1 MVNAWQ
7 PWRRGRRRCD
17 KGARRPAI
25 PADSHPSLTTL
36 PEELGID
43 IQEVRVAEKKPK
55 PEKPKKAD
63 KKAAKEPAAD
73 GEASAEGGEGA
84 EGDAPAKKKLAGKTL
99 ILFIVLPALL
109 ILGAGGGA
117 AFFLLKPKA
126 EVHANAGDHGK
137 DKGKKKKKDA
147 HGKDKGGHGGA
158 AKADGS
164 SPVVSE
170 GDGVYYVALPQ
181 MLINFSTDD
190 GRPAFLKLRVTL
202 EAPDE
207 DVAYA
212 VEPELPRIMDQFQGF
227 LRELRMDDISGS
239 AGTARLRL
247 ELLRRVNL
255 AIAPAQMNAVLIEE
269 MLVQ

>member
-1 MVNAWQ
+1 M
-7 PWRRGRRRCD
+7 
-17 KGARRPAI
+17 
-25 PADSHPSLTTL
+25 S
-36 PEELGID
+36 
-43 IQEVRVAEKKPK
+43 EKKP
-55 PEKPKKAD
+55 PKPKKEKPD
-63 KKAAKEPAAD
+63 KKAAKEAAPE
-73 GEASAEGGEGA
+73 GEAAAVEGEPGA
-84 EGDAPAKKKLAGKTL
+84 EGEGEPVKKKLAGKTL
-99 ILFIVLPALL
+99 VLFIVLPALL
-109 ILGAGGGA
+109 LLGAGGGA

-126 EVHANAGDHGK
+126 EVHADAGEHA
-137 DKGKKKKKDA
+137 KGKAKKHEKEK
-147 HGKDKGGHGGA
+147 KGGHGGA
-158 AKADGS
+158 AADPNA
-164 SPVVSE
+164 PVVTE

-212 VEPELPRIMDQFQGF
+212 VESELPRIMDQFQGF

>member
-1 MVNAWQ
+1 M
-7 PWRRGRRRCD
+7 
-17 KGARRPAI
+17 
-25 PADSHPSLTTL
+25 S
-36 PEELGID
+36 
-43 IQEVRVAEKKPK
+43 EKKP
-55 PEKPKKAD
+55 PKPKKEKPD
-63 KKAAKEPAAD
+63 KKAAKAAPAE
-73 GEASAEGGEGA
+73 GEAGAAEGEPGA
-84 EGDAPAKKKLAGKTL
+84 EGEGEPAKKKLAGKTL

-109 ILGAGGGA
+109 LLGAGGGA

-126 EVHANAGDHGK
+126 EVHAEAGDHA
-137 DKGKKKKKDA
+137 KGKAKKHEKEK
-147 HGKDKGGHGGA
+147 KGGHGAGA
-158 AKADGS
+158 EDPNA
-164 SPVVSE
+164 PVVTE

-212 VEPELPRIMDQFQGF
+212 VQPELPRIMDQFQGF

>member
-1 MVNAWQ
+1 MAN
-7 PWRRGRRRCD
+7 
-17 KGARRPAI
+17 
-25 PADSHPSLTTL
+25 
-36 PEELGID
+36 
-43 IQEVRVAEKKPK
+43 KKPDK
-55 PEKPKKAD
+55 PD
-63 KKAAKEPAAD
+63 KKDKKKPGKEPEA
-73 GEASAEGGEGA
+73 EASADAAEGEG
-84 EGDAPAKKKLAGKTL
+84 EGAPAKKKLAGKTL
-99 ILFIVLPALL
+99 VLFIILPALL

-126 EVHANAGDHGK
+126 EVHADAGHGK
-137 DKGKKKKKDA
+137 EKSKKG
-147 HGKDKGGHGGA
+147 HGKEKEKKGGHGS
-158 AKADGS
+158 ADAESG
-164 SPVVSE
+164 PVVTE

>member
-1 MVNAWQ
+1 MA
-7 PWRRGRRRCD
+7 
-17 KGARRPAI
+17 K
-25 PADSHPSLTTL
+25 
-36 PEELGID
+36 
-43 IQEVRVAEKKPK
+43 KKPD
-55 PEKPKKAD
+55 PKAEKAD
-63 KKAAKEPAAD
+63 KAAD
-73 GEASAEGGEGA
+73 DAPPEGEGGEG
-84 EGDAPAKKKLAGKTL
+84 APAKKKLAGKTL
-99 ILFIVLPALL
+99 VLFIVLPALL
-109 ILGAGGGA
+109 LLGAGGGA

-126 EVHANAGDHGK
+126 EVHADAGDHGK
-137 DKGKKKKKDA
+137 EKKKKD
-147 HGKDKGGHGGA
+147 HKKKEKGGGHGGA
-158 AKADGS
+158 SAEGG
-164 SPVVSE
+164 PVVTE

-190 GRPAFLKLRVTL
+190 GRPAYLKLRVTL

>member
-1 MVNAWQ
+1 M
-7 PWRRGRRRCD
+7 
-17 KGARRPAI
+17 
-25 PADSHPSLTTL
+25 AD
-36 PEELGID
+36 
-43 IQEVRVAEKKPK
+43 KKPK
-55 PEKPKKAD
+55 PEKKKKPD
-63 KKAAKEPAAD
+63 KKAEKAPEADGDGPAEGAEGAEGAD
-73 GEASAEGGEGA
+73 GEA
-84 EGDAPAKKKLAGKTL
+84 APKKKLAGKTL
-99 ILFIVLPALL
+99 VLFIVLPALL

-126 EVHANAGDHGK
+126 EVHADAGDHGK
-137 DKGKKKKKDA
+137 AKKKKKDS
-147 HGKDKGGHGGA
+147 HGKGKDKGGHGGA

>member
-1 MVNAWQ
+1 M
-7 PWRRGRRRCD
+7 
-17 KGARRPAI
+17 
-25 PADSHPSLTTL
+25 S
-36 PEELGID
+36 
-43 IQEVRVAEKKPK
+43 KKPD
-55 PEKPKKAD
+55 KKD
-63 KKAAKEPAAD
+63 KKAPKEAETEVAAEGAD
-73 GEASAEGGEGA
+73 GEGGEA
-84 EGDAPAKKKLAGKTL
+84 APKKKLAGKTL

-109 ILGAGGGA
+109 LLGAGGGA

-126 EVHANAGDHGK
+126 EVHAEAGDHGK
-137 DKGKKKKKDA
+137 EKKKKDKG
-147 HGKDKGGHGGA
+147 HGKEKKKDGHGGGA
-158 AKADGS
+158 ADANA
-164 SPVVSE
+164 PTITE

-190 GRPAFLKLRVTL
+190 GRPAYLKLRVTL

-207 DVAYA
+207 EVAYA

-239 AGTARLRL
+239 AGTTRLRL

>member
-1 MVNAWQ
+1 M
-7 PWRRGRRRCD
+7 
-17 KGARRPAI
+17 
-25 PADSHPSLTTL
+25 S
-36 PEELGID
+36 
-43 IQEVRVAEKKPK
+43 EKKP
-55 PEKPKKAD
+55 PKPKKEKPD
-63 KKAAKEPAAD
+63 KKAAKPAAD
-73 GEASAEGGEGA
+73 DAEGGAPEGEPGA
-84 EGDAPAKKKLAGKTL
+84 EGEEAPAKKKLAGKTL

-109 ILGAGGGA
+109 LLGAGGGA
-117 AFFLLKPKA
+117 AFFLLKPGA
-126 EVHANAGDHGK
+126 EVHAEAGDHAK
-137 DKGKKKKKDA
+137 EKKKKEG
-147 HGKDKGGHGGA
+147 HGKEKKGGHGA
-158 AKADGS
+158 AAAEGDG
-164 SPVVSE
+164 PVVTE

-190 GRPAFLKLRVTL
+190 GRPAFLKLKVTL

>member
-1 MVNAWQ
+1 M
-7 PWRRGRRRCD
+7 
-17 KGARRPAI
+17 
-25 PADSHPSLTTL
+25 
-36 PEELGID
+36 
-43 IQEVRVAEKKPK
+43 
-55 PEKPKKAD
+55 
-63 KKAAKEPAAD
+63 
-73 GEASAEGGEGA
+73 
-84 EGDAPAKKKLAGKTL
+84 
-99 ILFIVLPALL
+99 
-109 ILGAGGGA
+109 
-117 AFFLLKPKA
+117 
-126 EVHANAGDHGK
+126 
-137 DKGKKKKKDA
+137 
-147 HGKDKGGHGGA
+147 
-158 AKADGS
+158 
-164 SPVVSE
+164 SE

-181 MLINFSTDD
+181 MLINFSADD